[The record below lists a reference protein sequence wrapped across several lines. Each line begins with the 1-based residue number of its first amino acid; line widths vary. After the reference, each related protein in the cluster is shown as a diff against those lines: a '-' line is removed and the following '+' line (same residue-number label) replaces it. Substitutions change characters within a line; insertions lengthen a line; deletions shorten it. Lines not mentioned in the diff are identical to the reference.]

1 MIVCDNITNAWSG
14 LKFGIEKDKYVGQNA
29 IEVVVMSSSGPKSL
43 QATKSCLGMNKRT
56 IQRAFRQ
63 RKLLDSQEVGHK
75 WVKRD
80 RKSRRDG
87 MTQTL
92 QDLVFNWW
100 LEDT

>member
-1 MIVCDNITNAWSG
+1 
-14 LKFGIEKDKYVGQNA
+14 
-29 IEVVVMSSSGPKSL
+29 
-43 QATKSCLGMNKRT
+43 MNKRT

-63 RKLLDSQEVGHK
+63 KKFLDSQEARHK
-75 WVKRD
+75 WVKGN

-100 LEDT
+100 LEET